1 MGCILTTNIRNAF
14 HALVS
19 TKVASMVAELSVLYR

>member
-1 MGCILTTNIRNAF
+1 MNAF

-19 TKVASMVAELSVLYR
+19 ALVLHKNL